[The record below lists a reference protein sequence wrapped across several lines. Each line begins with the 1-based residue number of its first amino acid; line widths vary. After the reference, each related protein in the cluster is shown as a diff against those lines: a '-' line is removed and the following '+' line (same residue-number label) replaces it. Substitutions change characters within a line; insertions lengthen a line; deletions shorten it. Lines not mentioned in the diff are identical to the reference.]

1 MTFKRYQNVNEH
13 LLTGYLDFE
22 TTHKAHTTLCNVCD
36 ELRIKSFSRAFKDKI
51 SRTCIKE
58 NHPKPLSSLCDGCL
72 NDYHTLLT
80 SSTCSHK
87 KIKFTRGRIIQEFS
101 TCHDCHTNIQ
111 SQIKCQHTKT
121 DVLTNL
127 EPISYNFK

>member
-22 TTHKAHTTLCNVCD
+22 TTHEVHTTLCHVCD
-36 ELRIKSFSRAFKDKI
+36 ELRIKSFSWAFKDKI

-58 NHPKPLSSLCDGCL
+58 NHPKPLSSLFDSCL

-87 KIKFTRGRIIQEFS
+87 KIKFTRGRIIQECS
-101 TCHDCHTNIQ
+101 TCDDCHTNIQ